1 MNPDDPKIQTT
12 TKSFDDPIIAFED
25 PLVARTKE
33 TSDITRITE
42 KTTIAPKTPAPLPT
56 KTVGK

>member
-1 MNPDDPKIQTT
+1 MNPDDPKIQTD

-25 PLVARTKE
+25 PLVALTKE

-56 KTVGK
+56 KTINK